1 MRLDMKTAIAMAA
14 AAALLLGGCDD
25 SSKNT
30 VKVRPAAPVP
40 LQTQTLPENL
50 PFPQYTDFNA
60 FNLIDRRSRVE
71 ILVERMQANYTAGQ
85 RSYAA
90 GDTDEARKLFN
101 RAVDMVQESGIPAD
115 SDIQLS
121 ELFDQIVDTMRSYDL
136 DNTEADETDNTTQ
149 GMSEPAPIDE
159 IADLTTLPSGDP
171 RLAQKAISEMMK
183 VPHDMPL
190 CVNDSVLQ
198 YLSFF
203 QTEHGRLIVETGL
216 RRAGRYTEMIRRVL
230 KEEGMPQD
238 LIYLAQAESA
248 FQPQAV
254 SRAGARGIWQF
265 MPFRG
270 QEYDLERT
278 WWIDERSDPEKAT
291 RAAAHHLRDLYGMFG
306 DWYLVMAA
314 YNSGP
319 GNVSKAIERTGYADF
334 WELQKRNV
342 LPNQTKNYVPIIL
355 ALALV
360 AKDPLLYGVKVE
372 PDKPPVMDFVQP
384 GHPIDL
390 RLVADATGADLDDL
404 RLLNPQMLRLVTPDE
419 SDFTLRLPVGT
430 AAKFSGALASIP
442 PDKWKSWR
450 IHEVTQG
457 ETLAA
462 IAKTYRVTP
471 ASVMDVNRLESASA
485 IRPGDRLTIP
495 AAAVT
500 ELKLVHYRVRRGDT
514 LDGIAGQF
522 SVTVEDIR
530 RWNGLHGNAAPKGAR
545 LRIYAGGGPPASHPK
560 SRTAP
565 AASSS
570 GVTPGTTT
578 PGTSARV
585 EGVSQAEVPA
595 GPEIHHH
602 VKAGET
608 LYSIARQYGT
618 TVEALR
624 DANPDLNGRELEAGD
639 VLTVQ
644 RVR

>member
-1 MRLDMKTAIAMAA
+1 MRLDMKTTMALAA

-25 SSKNT
+25 TSKNT
-30 VKVRPAAPVP
+30 IKVRPAAPVP
-40 LQTQTLPENL
+40 AQTQTSAESL
-50 PFPQYTDFNA
+50 PFPAVSDFSA
-60 FNLIDRRSRVE
+60 YNLIDRRSRVG
-71 ILVERMQANYTAGQ
+71 ILIARMQANYTAGQ

-90 GDTDEARKLFN
+90 GDTEEARKLFN
-101 RAVDMVQESGIPAD
+101 RAVGMVQESGISVD

-136 DNTEADETDNTTQ
+136 DNTEADETDNTGQ

-171 RLAQKAISEMMK
+171 RLAQKAIAELMK

-216 RRAGRYTEMIRRVL
+216 RRAGRYKEMIRRVL

-360 AKDPLLYGVKVE
+360 AKDPLLYGVQVE

-384 GHPIDL
+384 GHPVDL

-404 RLLNPQMLRLVTPDE
+404 RLLNPQLLRLVTPTE
-419 SDFTLRLPVGT
+419 PGFELQLPTGLT
-430 AAKFSGALASIP
+430 ARFQENIQQVP
-442 PDKWKSWR
+442 EDKRTSWR
-450 IHEVTQG
+450 LHTVEQG
-457 ETLAA
+457 ETLSDVARRF
-462 IAKTYRVTP
+462 RVTVP
-471 ASVMDVNRLESASA
+471 SLE
-485 IRPGDRLTIP
+485 
-495 AAAVT
+495 V
-500 ELKLVHYRVRRGDT
+500 
-514 LDGIAGQF
+514 
-522 SVTVEDIR
+522 
-530 RWNGLHGNAAPKGAR
+530 
-545 LRIYAGGGPPASHPK
+545 
-560 SRTAP
+560 
-565 AASSS
+565 
-570 GVTPGTTT
+570 
-578 PGTSARV
+578 
-585 EGVSQAEVPA
+585 
-595 GPEIHHH
+595 
-602 VKAGET
+602 
-608 LYSIARQYGT
+608 
-618 TVEALR
+618 
-624 DANPDLNGRELEAGD
+624 
-639 VLTVQ
+639 
-644 RVR
+644 